1 MSRRN
6 PRRAY
11 DENGGEIPPPTLADL
26 RAEGDRTA
34 FVHCNATGCGYEA
47 TISTDQF
54 PAEMPFPDI
63 ALSLR
68 CVRVEGGRRHA
79 RRRRDLRSPAR
90 AHRLGHDLIR
100 PAAEAVWRYRAG
112 FVAAI

>member
-1 MSRRN
+1 MTQRQ

-11 DENGGEIPPPTLADL
+11 DEQGREIPPPTLADL

-34 FVHCNATGCGYEA
+34 FVHCDATGCGHEA

-63 ALSLR
+63 ALPLR
-68 CVRVEGGRRHA
+68 CAACGSKEVGVMRDVVGIYA
-79 RRRRDLRSPAR
+79 RPRERT
-90 AHRLGHDLIR
+90 G
-100 PAAEAVWRYRAG
+100 WG
-112 FVAAI
+112 MT